1 MVVIKRNGDKVQF
14 NHWKIVDA
22 INKAFIEVDG
32 KLYET
37 DTASDI
43 AEEISKLTVDTITV
57 EAIQDLIEDY
67 LMRSERRDVAKSYIR
82 YRYKKEVAR
91 EYKQDFIKAFESK
104 ILATDVENSNANMDE
119 KSFGGRSG
127 SASSYANREYA
138 LDYMLSDMARQN
150 HLNNMIYIHDLDH
163 YCLGDH
169 NCLSCPIDDLL
180 ANGFKVRQVDIR
192 PAGSVATAL

>member
-1 MVVIKRNGDKVQF
+1 MLVVKRNGDVVDF
-14 NHWKIVDA
+14 NKFKIIQA

-32 KLYET
+32 QLYET
-37 DTASDI
+37 DTADDI
-43 AEEISKLTVDTITV
+43 ANEISELVVDTISV

-67 LMRSERRDVAKSYIR
+67 LMRSERRDVAKAYIR

-91 EYKQDFIKAFESK
+91 EYKDDFIQAFESK
-104 ILATDVENSNANMDE
+104 IMATDVENSNANMDE

-150 HLNNMIYIHDLDH
+150 HLNNMIYIHSLR
-163 YCLGDH
+163 
-169 NCLSCPIDDLL
+169 I
-180 ANGFKVRQVDIR
+180 
-192 PAGSVATAL
+192 VA